1 MQNQSATSNY
11 LKLGASF
18 RWSFRSNPACVNKEM
33 MTIGL
38 THPTLQIHS
47 FQGFNVWYGPYG
59 MGDSM
64 ISRLHR
70 PTPTEQ
76 GPRGFNVELFL
87 VTQSR
92 VKSLVIPEAAN
103 LDRKY

>member
-1 MQNQSATSNY
+1 
-11 LKLGASF
+11 
-18 RWSFRSNPACVNKEM
+18 M

-47 FQGFNVWYGPYG
+47 FQGFNVWYGPYR